1 MITVAHIITRLDLGG
16 AQQNTLDTCVGLDRR
31 RFRVCL
37 LYGPGGLLDD
47 RLHALTPQERRPIP
61 SLGRTIAL
69 EDDLSAL
76 LEIRRALAELGP
88 CIVHTHSSKAG
99 ILGRAAARSLGLR
112 GVAHSIHGFG
122 FHAEQPAWKRR
133 AFVEAE
139 RRAAR
144 WTRAFLSVSRANL
157 AEAQARGIIGPE
169 HLVRIV
175 RSGMDLSPFADADA
189 ERAEARA
196 ALKAPN
202 GPLFLSVANLK
213 PQKAPLDLVA
223 AFDLVR
229 QRRPDAELWF
239 VGEGPLRGAVQAE
252 LARRKLNGFRLLG
265 WRRDVPRLMAA
276 CDVVVLASIFEGLPR
291 SAVQAVRARRP
302 FVGTRVDGT
311 AEIIQ
316 DGGNGFLVEPR
327 SPAALAR
334 AMLRALDERPI
345 DPDPEARCRPWSVHA
360 LIEAQESAY
369 EEIAVSTPGVR
380 HD

>member
-1 MITVAHIITRLDLGG
+1 VL
-16 AQQNTLDTCVGLDRR
+16 
-31 RFRVCL
+31 FR
-37 LYGPGGLLDD
+37 
-47 RLHALTPQERRPIP
+47 
-61 SLGRTIAL
+61 S

-76 LEIRRALAELGP
+76 LEIRRVLAELGP